1 MIKRLIVA
9 LVVALP
15 LLASAQSKFGVVNV
29 EELTRAMPEYAKV
42 QEEIAAINTKL
53 TEEAKGLE
61 AEIQKKYDEFQALAP
76 DTPDAIKQ
84 RRQQEIEELAQKYQQ
99 FRATA
104 NQNLS
109 HQTEILV
116 APVQQKVQ
124 RAIQTVGEAGGF
136 TFIFYNEMPIF
147 TGKDVIDVT
156 PKVKTE
162 LGL

>member
-1 MIKRLIVA
+1 MIKKIIVA
-9 LVVALP
+9 LFVAIP
-15 LLASAQSKFGVVNV
+15 FLASAQAKFGVVNV
-29 EELTRAMPEYAKV
+29 EELTRSMPEYTKV
-42 QEEIAAINTKL
+42 QEEIATINNKRQ
-53 TEEAKGLE
+53 EEAKGME
-61 AEIQKKYDEFQALAP
+61 SEIQKKYDEFQALSP

-99 FRATA
+99 WRASA
-104 NQNLS
+104 NQNLQQ
-109 HQTEILV
+109 QTELLV

-124 RAIQTVGEAGGF
+124 RAIQAVGEAGNF